1 MLACD
6 EIEKLLVHV
15 RLGCLSDIPS
25 GIGTNRN
32 ERLHRKIR
40 KWLRRSH
47 IGVCLAVALLST
59 IFYIH
64 MEKSG
69 KCVKGRESKMVVP
82 VAKWYSNF
90 LANDGLL
97 SNEKF
102 GLSSNLNLKIME
114 KEIENISDD
123 GQPLG
128 NHTHSEDDSSD
139 DANSDNDDET
149 ENFAKVNSESLR
161 NRTQAMTNITTSIFS
176 KAKAPITADKN
187 SWIFLQS
194 VLLLFSNPSFQGSER
209 GEKEESV
216 DGLLKCYGFK
226 RRQVAGNVD
235 CCFLAVAIGIEAFL
249 QDGSQHAL
257 CTHLNALGF
266 HIGQNISNQVAL
278 L

>member
-1 MLACD
+1 MIKRLRKQLMKDLRLCFRKSSDIGDERKENTPPPTVIEHNIVNFLTKWKDEEVENTKILPVLACD

-40 KWLRRSH
+40 KWLRRSR

-97 SNEKF
+97 RVNTSNC
-102 GLSSNLNLKIME
+102 
-114 KEIENISDD
+114 
-123 GQPLG
+123 
-128 NHTHSEDDSSD
+128 
-139 DANSDNDDET
+139 
-149 ENFAKVNSESLR
+149 
-161 NRTQAMTNITTSIFS
+161 
-176 KAKAPITADKN
+176 
-187 SWIFLQS
+187 
-194 VLLLFSNPSFQGSER
+194 VLLE
-209 GEKEESV
+209 
-216 DGLLKCYGFK
+216 
-226 RRQVAGNVD
+226 
-235 CCFLAVAIGIEAFL
+235 
-249 QDGSQHAL
+249 HA
-257 CTHLNALGF
+257 TF
-266 HIGQNISNQVAL
+266 
-278 L
+278 